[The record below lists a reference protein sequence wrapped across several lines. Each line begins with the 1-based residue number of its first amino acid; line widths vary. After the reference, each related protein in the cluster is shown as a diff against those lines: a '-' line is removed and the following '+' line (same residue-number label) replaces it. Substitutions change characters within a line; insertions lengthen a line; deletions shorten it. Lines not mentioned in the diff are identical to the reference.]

1 MASFPFFFLSLFF
14 FFFLFHFCFFS
25 SSSPFPLFQVH
36 EILISVRMREETTV
50 DTRRVASGDRWESS
64 RGTTKQLR
72 DIRGKRQHDEREP
85 RSKES
90 PHAQLVG
97 VARANVP
104 VVFGH
109 SSCSRWP
116 APRIPVAGK
125 RQRCAHPIAAPPAPS
140 STLPGP
146 TGTTTECRSVPATA
160 VCLFSPSLRFLAK
173 NSLLLFA
180 RESESQPEIEEM
192 ERGEGARERTGKRE
206 GQGVGLF

>member
-1 MASFPFFFLSLFF
+1 
-14 FFFLFHFCFFS
+14 
-25 SSSPFPLFQVH
+25 
-36 EILISVRMREETTV
+36 MREETTV

-160 VCLFSPSLRFLAK
+160 VCLFSPSLRFLAHREK
-173 NSLLLFA
+173 FA
-180 RESESQPEIEEM
+180 SFLRE
-192 ERGEGARERTGKRE
+192 GKRE
-206 GQGVGLF
+206 PAGNRGNGAWRGSEGENGEKRRTGSEFILNR